1 MTSASVECAR
11 TSITDRPPFSD
22 VVPEKVTS
30 MDKRTRKAEEV
41 LRLETAGKSADCIA
55 EELGLSR
62 ASVLRVFRFVERA
75 SAA

>member
-11 TSITDRPPFSD
+11 TSITDRAPFSD